1 MDCNEVREKLG
12 DYLDQEMLQELCDHL
27 EDHLKHCRDCT
38 VEVDSIKKTIKLY
51 QHGSGHSIELP
62 VRATQRLEQA
72 LAQEY
77 RKGSSGGFS

>member
-1 MDCNEVREKLG
+1 VKEKLG
-12 DYLDQEMLQELCDHL
+12 DYLDQEMLQELCDQL

-51 QHGSGHSIELP
+51 QHDSGRSVELP
-62 VRATQRLEQA
+62 VRVTQRLEEA

-77 RKGSSGGFS
+77 RKGGSSRS

>member
-12 DYLDQEMLQELCDHL
+12 DYLDQEMLQELCDQL

-51 QHGSGHSIELP
+51 QHDSGRSIELP
-62 VRATQRLEQA
+62 VRTTQRLEQA

-77 RKGSSGGFS
+77 RKEGSGGSS